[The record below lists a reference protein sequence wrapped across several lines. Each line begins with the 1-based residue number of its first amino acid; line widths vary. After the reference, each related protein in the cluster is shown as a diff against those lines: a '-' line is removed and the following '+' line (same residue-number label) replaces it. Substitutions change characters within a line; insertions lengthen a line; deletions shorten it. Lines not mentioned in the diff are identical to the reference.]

1 MERRHYDGIS
11 ITNQRTTNMD
21 SLLLKE
27 QMIEGETVYLA
38 VVSDGVGSTKD
49 GAYASATAIKML
61 GAWFAEQDELERIEL
76 RLRSCVLQINQTILK
91 SAAQYQLNTAATLS
105 VLLLAR
111 RRYYIVHLGDSRIYG
126 WQKENITLLTQDQVS
141 ETGKL
146 TSCLGHMTRPQII
159 YNEGEA
165 NKTSFLLCSDGLYKR
180 MSPGFLTEQLKKLT
194 NKNMKKTLEKLAQ
207 YAIERGEKDNITL
220 ALILSGG

>member
-1 MERRHYDGIS
+1 MERRRYDGVS
-11 ITNQRTTNMD
+11 ITNHRKTNMD

-61 GAWFAEQDELERIEL
+61 GAWFAEQDKLERIGS
-76 RLRSCVLQINQTILK
+76 RLCSCVLQINQTILK
-91 SAAQYQLNTAATLS
+91 TAAQYQLETAATLS
-105 VLLLAR
+105 VLLLVQG
-111 RRYYIVHLGDSRIYG
+111 RYYVVHLGDSRIYG

-141 ETGKL
+141 ESGKL
-146 TSCLGHMTRPQII
+146 TSCLGYVEKPQII
-159 YNEGEA
+159 YGEGEA

-180 MSPGFLTEQLKKLT
+180 MSPEFLMEQLKKLT
-194 NKNMKKTLEKLAQ
+194 NKNIRKTLEKLAQ
-207 YAIERGEKDNITL
+207 YAIERGEKDNISL